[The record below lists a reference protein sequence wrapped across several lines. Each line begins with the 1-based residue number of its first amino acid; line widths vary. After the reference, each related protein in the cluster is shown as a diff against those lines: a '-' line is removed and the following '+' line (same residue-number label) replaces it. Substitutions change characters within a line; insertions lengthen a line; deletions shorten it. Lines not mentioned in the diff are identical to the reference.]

1 MPEHTLLTAI
11 TVPLTRAE
19 VFPFFSKAENLGK
32 LTPPELSFSIK
43 SPLPIEMKPGA
54 LIDYTI
60 GLYGLPMQWRT
71 RISSWDEPNIF
82 VDEQLK
88 GPYAQW
94 IHHHRFTDVPG
105 GTRIDDLVRYRL
117 PLGPLGDLAHFIVK
131 RQLMHIFTFRQ
142 AECARLLLGDRAA
155 EAKIEPVVI
164 S

>member
-1 MPEHTLLTAI
+1 MSVHTLQTSLTL
-11 TVPLTRAE
+11 PLPRAD

-32 LTPPELSFSIK
+32 LTPPELSFDIK
-43 SPLPIEMKPGA
+43 SPLPIDMKPGA

-60 GLYGLPMQWRT
+60 GLHGIPMQWRT
-71 RISSWDEPNIF
+71 LISVWDAPNVF

-94 IHHHRFTDVPG
+94 IHRHSFTDVPG

-117 PLGPLGDLAHFIVK
+117 PLAPLGDLAHFIVR
-131 RQLMHIFTFRQ
+131 RQLMRIFTFRQ
-142 AECARLLLGDRAA
+142 AECARLLLGARAG
-155 EAKIEPVVI
+155 EAVIEPVRI